1 MVAPTSID
9 PEVLKHLHLE
19 VLPLA
24 TQKAFLVCI
33 SLPLF
38 SFGNWYLAGG
48 TALALQVGHRQS
60 VDLDFFTSNKTFDEK
75 RLAEILS
82 ESGKWETTSISRGT
96 LYGKFLNAKVSFISY
111 PFFTPT
117 KPFLQAGTISII
129 TPPNVA
135 AMKIVAISQRG
146 KKRDFIDLY
155 WISQKVQPL
164 WESIQ
169 QAEQQYSVSQ
179 NPNHLLK
186 SLTYF
191 EDAEN
196 DPMPDLFFKTSW
208 AEIKKYFQHEVPIIA
223 RKIIGLD

>member
-9 PEVLKHLHLE
+9 PEVLNHLHLD
-19 VLPLA
+19 VLPRI
-24 TQKAFLVCI
+24 TQKAFLACSSI
-33 SLPLF
+33 SLF
-38 SFGNWYLAGG
+38 SSGGWYLAGG
-48 TALALQVGHRQS
+48 TALALQFGHRQS
-60 VDLDFFTSNKTFDEK
+60 VDLDFFTSSKTFDEK
-75 RLAEILS
+75 GVAEILN
-82 ESGKWETTSISRGT
+82 ETGKWETTSISRGT

-111 PFFTPT
+111 PFFMPT
-117 KPFLQAGTISII
+117 KPFLQAGTVSII

-155 WISQKVQPL
+155 WISQHVQPL

-169 QAEQQYSVSQ
+169 QTEQQYSVSQ

-191 EDAEN
+191 EDAED

-208 AEIKKYFQHEVPIIA
+208 VEIKKYFQYEVPIIA
-223 RKIIGLD
+223 KKVIGLD